1 MNNEKNKLP
10 IFANTTSERII
21 FRLRLICV
29 LALAICLLGVIVVN
43 YFSLTSATV
52 ALGVVGLF
60 LIITLVYL
68 QTCIDA
74 KQGKRLLHYQQLEHW
89 AHAAKISGNIRDID
103 DDCDVAGMINTLL
116 LELKEA
122 RNNDVLLDQTM
133 RERALL
139 DLETGIGNREY
150 FNSRLEAL
158 LKEEEA
164 QGAVLLLQFN
174 DCELVHALYGPQQ
187 ALSVLEGLIQAC
199 RCRLSHLSNYFIARR
214 GQFEL
219 AILIP
224 NIFADEAE
232 KLVKRLFKNLMSVPL
247 PVGIHNE
254 EFVHIGVSFFT
265 SKHKPYQVMSEA
277 DMALR
282 SAQLQGPSHW
292 FMFDEGD
299 IERGQ
304 IKGSLKWRT
313 MLEKS
318 IEKNAFVIFFQPVIS
333 CDHGTIIHHEV
344 LSKVR
349 NHDGN
354 LISARVFLPMARKC
368 GLTKEI
374 DLLVLEQVCRLLS
387 YETSQHED
395 CSINLSIESLLNKD
409 FVESLIAILIKNR
422 TIAPRI
428 YIEVSEYH
436 LANHLAEL
444 SPVLGRIGEYGVK
457 LIADKVG
464 QFVVS
469 AQYLKELPVQAIK
482 LHRSIVIDIHRKV
495 ENQIFVQSI
504 TAISRPR
511 NIALYALGVESKD
524 EWMALV
530 RLGIDGGQGHFF
542 TEPVAQVAKA
552 IHLPE

>member
-1 MNNEKNKLP
+1 MNIERYKLP
-10 IFANTTSERII
+10 IFAKTTSERMIL
-21 FRLRLICV
+21 RLRQICLI
-29 LALAICLLGVIVVN
+29 ALAISMLALIVVN
-43 YFSLTSATV
+43 YFSLTIVTT
-52 ALGVVGLF
+52 ALSVIGL
-60 LIITLVYL
+60 LLVTLLVYL
-68 QTCIDA
+68 QRKIDA
-74 KQGKRLLHYQQLEHW
+74 NQRKRLQHYQHLEYW
-89 AHAAKISGNIRDID
+89 AHAAKISGQMTDIKD
-103 DDCDVAGMINTLL
+103 NSDVASMINSLL
-116 LELKEA
+116 LELREA

-174 DCELVHALYGPQQ
+174 DCELVNALYGPQQ
-187 ALSVLEGLIQAC
+187 ALAVLEGLIQAC
-199 RCRLSHLSNYFIARR
+199 RCRLSHLSSYFIARR

-224 NIFADEAE
+224 NIFVDETE

-265 SKHKPYQVMSEA
+265 HQHKPYQVMSEA

-333 CDHGTIIHHEV
+333 CDHGMIIHHEV

-374 DLLVLEQVCRLLS
+374 DLLIIEQVCRLLS

-409 FVESLIAILIKNR
+409 FVESFIALLIKNH

-428 YIEVSEYH
+428 YIEVSEYY

-457 LIADKVG
+457 LIVDKVG

-504 TAISRPR
+504 TAISQPR

-524 EWMALV
+524 EWMTLV